1 MARINLLPWREELR
15 EQRKQQFLVI
25 LGGVLVASAA
35 LVFLGDQYFTA
46 AIENQNARNDFL
58 RKEIVVLD
66 ARIKE
71 ISELKSR
78 RQQLLERMKI
88 IQDLQGN
95 RPIIGRVFDQLVR
108 TLPDGV
114 YFTDLKMTGRNI
126 AIAGAAESNNR
137 VSNLMRNM
145 DASEWLTAP
154 TLNEVKAVTQGG
166 GGPGQRVPV
175 DRAADAA
182 GRAGCQ
188 GQEWGCARSQEMSLA
203 SSLES
208 LRKIDIN
215 DLDLNN
221 IGSWPAAVKVIVCV
235 LLTAAVLALGY
246 NFHLSDMQAQL
257 EQQAAEEET
266 LKQQFSTKAFQAA
279 NLEAYKAQM
288 KEMEESFG
296 ALLRQLPSD
305 TEVPGLLEDIT
316 RTGLGSGLEFEEI
329 KLLPEVTQ
337 QFYIELPIQISVV
350 GGYHDLATF
359 VSGVSSLPRI
369 VTLHDFEIKPVEPG
383 STSKLRMSILAK
395 TYRYNDK
402 GLKK

>member
-114 YFTDLKMTGRNI
+114 YFTDLKMTGKNI
-126 AIAGAAESNNR
+126 AIAGAA
-137 VSNLMRNM
+137 
-145 DASEWLTAP
+145 
-154 TLNEVKAVTQGG
+154 
-166 GGPGQRVPV
+166 
-175 DRAADAA
+175 
-182 GRAGCQ
+182 
-188 GQEWGCARSQEMSLA
+188 WGCARSQEMSLA

-329 KLLPEVTQ
+329 KLLPEVAQ

-369 VTLHDFEIKPVEPG
+369 VTLHDFEIKPVAPG